1 MANFFSDVT
10 VKKWRRFRGIR
21 RGYYAFCLF
30 MLMVVLAVTAELWAS
45 NRALI
50 VNYEGQLYFP
60 SYGEVIT
67 GNTFGLGYQ
76 YETNYREL
84 KALFAEQASAEQAN
98 PELTNADLGQS
109 SQSNNWV
116 LLPVV
121 PWSPYEQDYS
131 ASGYPP
137 TAPSAAQ
144 GHYLGTD
151 SSGRDILAR
160 LVYGFRTAVG
170 FAFIALTASYV
181 IGVLLGCAMGFV
193 GGKFDLFFQR
203 FIEVW
208 SQVPFL
214 YVIMILVSLTQP
226 NFMLFVGI
234 NVLFGWMGITWYMRT
249 LTYREKV
256 RDYVLAARAQGAG
269 LWRII
274 VHHILPNTL
283 VMIVTLA
290 PFTVVA
296 NISLLT
302 ALDYLGFGLAPP
314 TPSWGELLR
323 QGVNHLDAPWIVGS
337 VVTAVSLVL
346 ITVSFIGE
354 AIREALDPKHFSR
367 YE

>member
-1 MANFFSDVT
+1 MARLFSDIT
-10 VKKWRRFRGIR
+10 HKKLRRFRSIR

-30 MLMVVLAVTAELWAS
+30 MLMVVLALTAELWAS
-45 NRALI
+45 NRAL
-50 VNYEGQLYFP
+50 VVKYEGQFYFP
-60 SYGEVIT
+60 TYGAVIT
-67 GNTFGLGYQ
+67 GDNFGLAYQ

-84 KALFAEQASAEQAN
+84 KARFAEQAKAEQSGA
-98 PELTNADLGQS
+98 S
-109 SQSNNWV
+109 NWV
-116 LLPVV
+116 LLPIV

-131 ASGYPP
+131 SDGFPP
-137 TAPSAAQ
+137 TAPSISQ
-144 GHYLGTD
+144 QHYLGTD
-151 SSGRDILAR
+151 NSGRDILAR

-181 IGVLLGCAMGFV
+181 IGVLLGCMMGFV
-193 GGKFDLFFQR
+193 GGKFDLLFQR

-274 VHHILPNTL
+274 VHHILPNTM

-323 QGVNHLDAPWIVGS
+323 QGVNHLDAPWIVAS

-354 AIREALDPKHFSR
+354 AIREAFDPKHFSR

>member
-1 MANFFSDVT
+1 MARLFSDLT
-10 VKKWRRFRGIR
+10 HKKLRRFRSIR
-21 RGYYAFCLF
+21 RGYYAFLLF
-30 MLMVVLAVTAELWAS
+30 MLMVVLALTAELWAN

-50 VNYEGQLYFP
+50 VKYDGQLHFP
-60 SYGEVIT
+60 TYGAVIT
-67 GNTFGLGYQ
+67 GDTFGLEYQ

-84 KALFAEQASAEQAN
+84 KAHFAEQARH
-98 PELTNADLGQS
+98 S
-109 SQSNNWV
+109 STKAHNWV
-116 LLPVV
+116 LLPIV
-121 PWSPYEQDYS
+121 PWSPFEQDYS
-131 ASGYPP
+131 NQGFPP
-137 TAPSAAQ
+137 TAPSISQ
-144 GHYLGTD
+144 QHYLGTD

-170 FAFIALTASYV
+170 FAFIALTASYT
-181 IGVLLGCAMGFV
+181 IGVLLGCMMGFM

-269 LWRII
+269 AWRII
-274 VHHILPNTL
+274 VHHILPNTM

-323 QGVNHLDAPWIVGS
+323 QGVNHLDAPWIVAS

-354 AIREALDPKHFSR
+354 AIREAFDPKHFSR

>member
-1 MANFFSDVT
+1 MARLLSDVT
-10 VKKWRRFRGIR
+10 RKKLRRFRSIK
-21 RGYYAFCLF
+21 RGYYAFVLF
-30 MLMVVLAVTAELWAS
+30 MIMVLLSLAAELWVS
-45 NRALI
+45 NRALL
-50 VNYEGQLYFP
+50 VKYEGRLYFP
-60 SYGEVIT
+60 TYGAVIP
-67 GNTFGLGYQ
+67 GNTFDLGYQ

-84 KALFAEQASAEQAN
+84 KHALA
-98 PELTNADLGQS
+98 GQPG
-109 SQSNNWV
+109 NWV
-116 LLPVV
+116 LLPPV

-131 ASGYPP
+131 GDSYPP
-137 TAPSAAQ
+137 TAPDAGSR
-144 GHYLGTD
+144 HYLGTD
-151 SSGRDILAR
+151 SSGRDIVAR

-170 FAFIALTASYV
+170 FAFIALTASYG
-181 IGVLLGCAMGFV
+181 IGVLLGCLMGFW
-193 GGKFDLFFQR
+193 GGRFDLLFQR
-203 FIEVW
+203 FIEIW

-226 NFMLFVGI
+226 NFALFVGI

-249 LTYREKV
+249 LTYKEKA

-269 LWRII
+269 TWRII

-283 VMIVTLA
+283 MMIVTLA

-323 QGVNHLDAPWIVGS
+323 QGVNHLDSPWIVGS
-337 VVTAVSLVL
+337 VVVAVSLVL

-354 AIREALDPKHFSR
+354 AIREAFDPKHFSR

>member
-1 MANFFSDVT
+1 MARLFSDLT
-10 VKKWRRFRGIR
+10 HKKLRRFRSIR

-30 MLMVVLAVTAELWAS
+30 MLMVVLALTAELWAS
-45 NRALI
+45 NRALL
-50 VNYEGQLYFP
+50 VKYEGQLYFP
-60 SYGEVIT
+60 TYGAEIT
-67 GNTFGLGYQ
+67 GDTFGLGYQ

-84 KALFAEQASAEQAN
+84 KATLAGQA
-98 PELTNADLGQS
+98 G
-109 SQSNNWV
+109 NWV
-116 LLPVV
+116 LLPPV
-121 PWSPYEQDYS
+121 PWSPFEQDYS
-131 ASGYPP
+131 SGSYPP
-137 TAPSAAQ
+137 NAPSLEQ

-151 SSGRDILAR
+151 NSGRDILAR

-170 FAFIALTASYV
+170 FAFIALTASYA
-181 IGVLLGCAMGFV
+181 IGVLLGCVMGFV
-193 GGKFDLFFQR
+193 GGKFDLLFQR
-203 FIEVW
+203 FIEIW

-269 LWRII
+269 LGRII

-302 ALDYLGFGLAPP
+302 ALDYLGFGLPPP

-323 QGVNHLDAPWIVGS
+323 QGVNHLDAPWIGSS
-337 VVTAVSLVL
+337 VVAAVSMVL

-354 AIREALDPKHFSR
+354 AIREAFDPKHFSR

>member
-1 MANFFSDVT
+1 MAKLFSEISL
-10 VKKWRRFRGIR
+10 KKWRRFRGIR

-30 MLMVVLAVTAELWAS
+30 MLMVLLALTAELWAS
-45 NRALI
+45 NRALM
-50 VNYEGQLYFP
+50 VSYEGQLYFP
-60 SYGEVIT
+60 SYGEVIP
-67 GNTFGLGYQ
+67 GATFGLGYQ

-84 KALFAEQASAEQAN
+84 KVLFAEQAA
-98 PELTNADLGQS
+98 QS
-109 SQSNNWV
+109 KNWV
-116 LLPVV
+116 LLPIV

-137 TAPSAAQ
+137 TAPDAAQ

-151 SSGRDILAR
+151 NSGRDILAR

-181 IGVLLGCAMGFV
+181 IGVLLGCAMGFI
-193 GGKFDLFFQR
+193 GGKFDLLFQR

-226 NFMLFVGI
+226 NFLLFVGI

-256 RDYVLAARAQGAG
+256 RDYVLAARAQGASLG
-269 LWRII
+269 RII

-354 AIREALDPKHFSR
+354 AVREALDPKHFSR

>member
-1 MANFFSDVT
+1 MARLFSDLT
-10 VKKWRRFRGIR
+10 HKKLRRFRSIR

-30 MLMVVLAVTAELWAS
+30 MLMVVLALTAELWAS
-45 NRALI
+45 NRALL
-50 VNYEGQLYFP
+50 VKYEGQLYFP
-60 SYGEVIT
+60 TYGAEIT
-67 GNTFGLGYQ
+67 GDTFGLGYQ

-84 KALFAEQASAEQAN
+84 KSTLA
-98 PELTNADLGQS
+98 GQPG
-109 SQSNNWV
+109 NWV
-116 LLPVV
+116 LLPPV
-121 PWSPYEQDYS
+121 PWSPFEQDYS
-131 ASGYPP
+131 SGSYPP
-137 TAPSAAQ
+137 NAPSLEQ

-151 SSGRDILAR
+151 NSGRDILAR

-170 FAFIALTASYV
+170 FAFIALTASYA
-181 IGVLLGCAMGFV
+181 IGVLLGCVMGFV
-193 GGKFDLFFQR
+193 GGKFDLLFQR
-203 FIEVW
+203 FIEIW

-269 LWRII
+269 LGRII

-302 ALDYLGFGLAPP
+302 ALDYLGFGLPPP

-323 QGVNHLDAPWIVGS
+323 QGVNHLDAPWIVSS
-337 VVTAVSLVL
+337 VVAAVSMVL

-354 AIREALDPKHFSR
+354 AIREAFDPKHFSR

>member
-67 GNTFGLGYQ
+67 GDTFGLGYQ

-84 KALFAEQASAEQAN
+84 KALFAEQAAN
-98 PELTNADLGQS
+98 PELTNATQSQS
-109 SQSNNWV
+109 SPSNNWV
-116 LLPVV
+116 LLPIV

-193 GGKFDLFFQR
+193 GGKFDLLFQR

>member
-1 MANFFSDVT
+1 MARLFSDIT
-10 VKKWRRFRGIR
+10 HKKLRRFRSIR

-30 MLMVVLAVTAELWAS
+30 MLMVLLALTAELWAS
-45 NRALI
+45 NRALL
-50 VNYEGQLYFP
+50 VKYEGQLYFP
-60 SYGEVIT
+60 TYGAEIT
-67 GNTFGLGYQ
+67 GDTFGLGYQ

-84 KALFAEQASAEQAN
+84 KSVLATQA
-98 PELTNADLGQS
+98 G
-109 SQSNNWV
+109 NWV
-116 LLPVV
+116 LLPPV

-131 ASGYPP
+131 SGSFPP
-137 TAPSAAQ
+137 NAPSLEQ

-170 FAFIALTASYV
+170 FAFIALTASYA
-181 IGVLLGCAMGFV
+181 IGVLLGCLMGFV
-193 GGKFDLFFQR
+193 GGRFDLLFQR
-203 FIEVW
+203 FIEIW

-302 ALDYLGFGLAPP
+302 ALDYLGFGLPPP

-323 QGVNHLDAPWIVGS
+323 QGVNHLDAPWIVAS

-354 AIREALDPKHFSR
+354 AIREAFDPKHFSR

>member
-1 MANFFSDVT
+1 MARLFSDLT
-10 VKKWRRFRGIR
+10 HKKLRRFRSIR

-30 MLMVVLAVTAELWAS
+30 MLMVVLALAAELWAS
-45 NRALI
+45 NRALL
-50 VNYEGQLYFP
+50 VKYEGQLYFP
-60 SYGEVIT
+60 TYGAVIT
-67 GNTFGLGYQ
+67 GDTFGLGYQ

-84 KALFAEQASAEQAN
+84 KTLFAEQAES
-98 PELTNADLGQS
+98 GQS
-109 SQSNNWV
+109 GNWV
-116 LLPVV
+116 LLPPV

-131 ASGYPP
+131 SGSYPP
-137 TAPSAAQ
+137 NAPSLEHR
-144 GHYLGTD
+144 HYLGTD
-151 SSGRDILAR
+151 NSGRDILAR

-170 FAFIALTASYV
+170 FAFIALTASYA
-181 IGVLLGCAMGFV
+181 IGVLLGCVMGFV
-193 GGKFDLFFQR
+193 GGKFDLLFQR
-203 FIEVW
+203 FIEIW

-269 LWRII
+269 LGRII

-302 ALDYLGFGLAPP
+302 ALDYLGFGLPPP

-323 QGVNHLDAPWIVGS
+323 QGVNHLDSPWIVAS

-354 AIREALDPKHFSR
+354 AIREAFDPKHFSR

>member
-1 MANFFSDVT
+1 MASLISELT
-10 VKKWRRFRGIR
+10 RKKLRRFRAIK

-30 MLMVVLAVTAELWAS
+30 AFMVLLALCAELWAN
-45 NRALI
+45 NRALL
-50 VNYEGQLYFP
+50 VKYEGRLYFP
-60 SYGEVIT
+60 TYGAVIP
-67 GNTFGLGYQ
+67 GDTFGLGYR

-84 KALFAEQASAEQAN
+84 KTALAER
-98 PELTNADLGQS
+98 PDD
-109 SQSNNWV
+109 WV
-116 LLPVV
+116 LLPPV

-131 ASGYPP
+131 AGSFPP
-137 TAPSAAQ
+137 NAPSLESR
-144 GHYLGTD
+144 HFLGTD

-170 FAFIALTASYV
+170 FAFIALTASYT
-181 IGVLLGCAMGFV
+181 IGVIIGCLMGFW
-193 GGKFDLFFQR
+193 GGKFDIIFQR
-203 FIEVW
+203 FIEIW

-226 NFMLFVGI
+226 NFTLFVAI

-249 LTYREKV
+249 LTYKEKA
-256 RDYVLAARAQGAG
+256 RDYILAARAQGAG
-269 LWRII
+269 LFRII
-274 VHHILPNTL
+274 IHHILPNTL

-323 QGVNHLDAPWIVGS
+323 QGVNNLDAPWIVAS

-354 AIREALDPKHFSR
+354 AIREAFDPKHFSR

>member
-1 MANFFSDVT
+1 MARLFSDIT
-10 VKKWRRFRGIR
+10 QKKLRRFRSIR

-30 MLMVVLAVTAELWAS
+30 MLMVLLALTAELWAS
-45 NRALI
+45 NRALL
-50 VNYEGQLYFP
+50 VKYEGQFYFP
-60 SYGEVIT
+60 TYGAEIT
-67 GNTFGLGYQ
+67 GDTFGLGYQ

-84 KALFAEQASAEQAN
+84 KSVLATQ
-98 PELTNADLGQS
+98 TG
-109 SQSNNWV
+109 NWV
-116 LLPVV
+116 LLPPV

-131 ASGYPP
+131 SGSFPP
-137 TAPSAAQ
+137 NAPSLEQ

-170 FAFIALTASYV
+170 FAFIALTASYA
-181 IGVLLGCAMGFV
+181 IGVLLGCLMGFV
-193 GGKFDLFFQR
+193 GGRFDLLFQR
-203 FIEVW
+203 FIEIW

-302 ALDYLGFGLAPP
+302 ALDYLGFGLPPP

-323 QGVNHLDAPWIVGS
+323 QGVNHLDAPWIVAS

-354 AIREALDPKHFSR
+354 AIREAFDPKHFSR

>member
-1 MANFFSDVT
+1 MARLLSDVT
-10 VKKWRRFRGIR
+10 YKKLRRFRSIR
-21 RGYYAFCLF
+21 RGYYSFWLF
-30 MLMVVLAVTAELWAS
+30 MMMVVLALTAELWAS
-45 NRALI
+45 DRALL
-50 VNYEGQLYFP
+50 VKYQGQLYFP
-60 SYGEVIT
+60 TYGQVLT
-67 GNTFGLGYQ
+67 GDTFGLDYQ
-76 YETNYREL
+76 YETNYRQL
-84 KALFAEQASAEQAN
+84 KEALASE
-98 PELTNADLGQS
+98 PDS
-109 SQSNNWV
+109 WV
-116 LLPVV
+116 LLPPV
-121 PWSPYEQDYS
+121 PWSPYEQDYRS
-131 ASGYPP
+131 DGYPP
-137 TAPSAAQ
+137 HAPSVAEQ
-144 GHYLGTD
+144 HYLGTD

-170 FAFIALTASYV
+170 FAFIALTASYA
-181 IGVLLGCAMGFV
+181 IGVLLGCMMGFV
-193 GGKFDLFFQR
+193 GGKFDLLFQR

-269 LWRII
+269 MWRII

-323 QGVNHLDAPWIVGS
+323 QGVNHLDAPWIVLS
-337 VVTAVSLVL
+337 VVCAVSLVL

-354 AIREALDPKHFSR
+354 AIREAFDPKHFSR

>member
-10 VKKWRRFRGIR
+10 IKKWRRFRGIR
-21 RGYYAFCLF
+21 RGYYAFILF
-30 MLMVVLAVTAELWAS
+30 MLMVLLALTAELWSS

-50 VNYEGQLYFP
+50 VKYDGQLYFP
-60 SYGEVIT
+60 SYGKVIP

-84 KALFAEQASAEQAN
+84 KARFAEEAKSGQASGN
-98 PELTNADLGQS
+98 KK
-109 SQSNNWV
+109 NWV
-116 LLPVV
+116 LLPLV

-131 ASGYPP
+131 GSSYPP

-170 FAFIALTASYV
+170 FAFIALTASYA
-181 IGVLLGCAMGFV
+181 IGVFLGCAMGFV

-274 VHHILPNTL
+274 AHHILPNTL

>member
-1 MANFFSDVT
+1 MARLFSDLT
-10 VKKWRRFRGIR
+10 HKKLRRFRSIR

-30 MLMVVLAVTAELWAS
+30 MLMVVLALAAELWAS
-45 NRALI
+45 NRALL
-50 VNYEGQLYFP
+50 VKYEGQLYFP
-60 SYGEVIT
+60 TYGAVIT
-67 GNTFGLGYQ
+67 GDTFGLGYQ

-84 KALFAEQASAEQAN
+84 KTLFAEQAAEQAG
-98 PELTNADLGQS
+98 AGQS
-109 SQSNNWV
+109 GNWV
-116 LLPVV
+116 LLPPV

-131 ASGYPP
+131 SGSYPP
-137 TAPSAAQ
+137 TAPSLEQ
-144 GHYLGTD
+144 RHYLGTD
-151 SSGRDILAR
+151 NSGRDILAR

-170 FAFIALTASYV
+170 FAFIALTASYA
-181 IGVLLGCAMGFV
+181 IGVLLGCVMGFV
-193 GGKFDLFFQR
+193 GGKFDLLFQR
-203 FIEVW
+203 FIEIW

-269 LWRII
+269 LGRII

-302 ALDYLGFGLAPP
+302 ALDYLGFGLPPP

-323 QGVNHLDAPWIVGS
+323 QGVNHLDSPWIVSS
-337 VVTAVSLVL
+337 VVTAVSMVL

-354 AIREALDPKHFSR
+354 AIREAFDPKHFSR

>member
-1 MANFFSDVT
+1 MARLFSELT
-10 VKKWRRFRGIR
+10 RKKLRRFRSIR

-30 MLMVVLAVTAELWAS
+30 MLMVVLALTAELWAS
-45 NRALI
+45 NRALL
-50 VNYEGQLYFP
+50 VKYEGQLYFP
-60 SYGEVIT
+60 TYGAVIT
-67 GNTFGLGYQ
+67 GDTFGLGYQ

-84 KALFAEQASAEQAN
+84 KEILAQQSDAKQAG
-98 PELTNADLGQS
+98 TNQE
-109 SQSNNWV
+109 NNWV
-116 LLPVV
+116 LLPIV

-131 ASGYPP
+131 SDSFPP
-137 TAPSAAQ
+137 TAPSLTQ
-144 GHYLGTD
+144 QHYLGTD
-151 SSGRDILAR
+151 NSGRDILAR

-181 IGVLLGCAMGFV
+181 IGVLLGCTMGFV
-193 GGKFDLFFQR
+193 GGKFDLLFQR

-283 VMIVTLA
+283 MMIVTLA

-323 QGVNHLDAPWIVGS
+323 QGVNHLDAPWIVAS

-354 AIREALDPKHFSR
+354 AIREAFDPKHFSR

>member
-1 MANFFSDVT
+1 MPKLFSDVT
-10 VKKWRRFRGIR
+10 IKKWRRFRGIR
-21 RGYYAFCLF
+21 RGYYAFLLF
-30 MLMVVLAVTAELWAS
+30 LLMVVLALTAELWAS
-45 NRALI
+45 NRALL
-50 VNYEGQLYFP
+50 VKYDGQLYFP
-60 SYGEVIT
+60 TYGAVIT
-67 GNTFGLGYQ
+67 GDTFGLDYR

-84 KALFAEQASAEQAN
+84 KAMLAEQ
-98 PELTNADLGQS
+98 TDADPTD
-109 SQSNNWV
+109 NWV
-116 LLPVV
+116 VMPLV

-131 ASGYPP
+131 STSYPP
-137 TAPSAAQ
+137 TPPSAGQ

-151 SSGRDILAR
+151 SSGRDVLAR

-193 GGKFDLFFQR
+193 GGKFDLLFQR

-208 SQVPFL
+208 TQIPFL

-234 NVLFGWMGITWYMRT
+234 NVLFGWMSITWYMRT

-323 QGVNHLDAPWIVGS
+323 QGVNHLDAPWIVAS
-337 VVTAVSLVL
+337 VVSAVSLVL

-354 AIREALDPKHFSR
+354 AIREALDPKFFSR

>member
-1 MANFFSDVT
+1 MARLFSDLT
-10 VKKWRRFRGIR
+10 HKKLRRFRSIR

-30 MLMVVLAVTAELWAS
+30 MLMVVLALAAELWAS
-45 NRALI
+45 NRALL
-50 VNYEGQLYFP
+50 VKYEGQLYFP
-60 SYGEVIT
+60 TYGAVIT
-67 GNTFGLGYQ
+67 GDTFGLGYQ

-84 KALFAEQASAEQAN
+84 KTLFAEQAEA
-98 PELTNADLGQS
+98 GQS
-109 SQSNNWV
+109 GNWV
-116 LLPVV
+116 LLPPV
-121 PWSPYEQDYS
+121 PWSPYEQDYGS
-131 ASGYPP
+131 DSFPP
-137 TAPSAAQ
+137 NAPSMESR
-144 GHYLGTD
+144 HFLGTD
-151 SSGRDILAR
+151 NSGRDILAR

-170 FAFIALTASYV
+170 FAFIALTASYA
-181 IGVLLGCAMGFV
+181 IGVLLGCVMGFV
-193 GGKFDLFFQR
+193 GGKFDLLFQR
-203 FIEVW
+203 FIEIW

-269 LWRII
+269 LGRII

-302 ALDYLGFGLAPP
+302 ALDYLGFGLPPP

-323 QGVNHLDAPWIVGS
+323 QGVNHLDAPWIVAS

-354 AIREALDPKHFSR
+354 AIREAFDPKHFSR